1 MLFPPPFML
10 PISYFTYCF
19 KHPIVFLAL
28 HFLLH
33 ISCLSL
39 PAPHMLLSHFRAY
52 TSCFKHPMITFLA
65 YTPAS
70 NPMITFPGLHFLL
83 QTPYDHI
90 SWPTLPASNILSS
103 HFLAYTSCFTF
114 PVFCFLLHI
123 SWPTLPA
130 SHFLSFASC
139 FVHAMLDRK
148 LDNRKCEEENIE
160 KEVRNRNFCL
170 CLVLV
175 FWRAWRAN
183 EGKLWGFLQSAHWSG
198 QLLQRA
204 AAEQQEVPEPH
215 ESMLRFYVANL
226 C

>member
-1 MLFPPPFML
+1 MLFPPPFTL

-52 TSCFKHPMITFLA
+52 TSCFKH
-65 YTPAS
+65 
-70 NPMITFPGLHFLL
+70 PMITFPGLHFLL

-170 CLVLV
+170 SGFSFLESLESE
-175 FWRAWRAN
+175 WRKVMGISAVGTLKRSTTTKSSCRATRSSRTSW
-183 EGKLWGFLQSAHWSG
+183 E
-198 QLLQRA
+198 
-204 AAEQQEVPEPH
+204 
-215 ESMLRFYVANL
+215 YVEIL
-226 C
+226 CG